1 MIDSTQ
7 MTNVEIVAFI
17 AVLVVKLLNS
27 KILFLN
33 RKAIETVKK

>member
-7 MTNVEIVAFI
+7 MTNIEIVAFI
-17 AVLVVKLLNS
+17 AVLIINLLNR